1 MFTHKWIVNAYRRLL
16 ETFDRK
22 SIYSAG
28 WSLVIIYGDVC
39 VCVTS
44 SVKMI
49 QEKINKTRNKQNVE
63 ETRRKGARE
72 KRPAMKYDA
81 LVSLR
86 PSSTL
91 AMPFHIKSKEAKDFT
106 NKFSFRWYS
115 RKKCATLQ
123 PLQPAVLVVF
133 SHPSKQV
140 KPTPALIF
148 FFLPVVRILCCMQII
163 RHLSLPLYRIQTIA
177 IDTWRLNMNCK
188 FNQLNFVLQQNCL
201 ALLFPKIDCYPLETP
216 GKSMTHRSKLA
227 LLCIFLSL
235 IRLHLTYA

>member
-106 NKFSFRWYS
+106 NKFSFRSYS
-115 RKKCATLQ
+115 RKNCATLQ
-123 PLQPAVLVVF
+123 PLQPALLVATQR
-133 SHPSKQV
+133 SLNPTHPNR
-140 KPTPALIF
+140 LNRRRHLF
-148 FFLPVVRILCCMQII
+148 FFFFPSWGFFVVC
-163 RHLSLPLYRIQTIA
+163 
-177 IDTWRLNMNCK
+177 RL
-188 FNQLNFVLQQNCL
+188 
-201 ALLFPKIDCYPLETP
+201 
-216 GKSMTHRSKLA
+216 
-227 LLCIFLSL
+227 
-235 IRLHLTYA
+235 